1 MEGAGSDPRRL
12 DEEKAWSLLL
22 RLAARARAG
31 DPFVGVT
38 AFRVGDDG
46 VVVEVANGDGAVTIH
61 AEGDTAV
68 EAALELAPAVREM
81 LELYLPLVVGP
92 RSREL
97 VVGHLGQSLDGQIA
111 TASGASA
118 YVTGPANIRHL
129 HRLRALFDAV
139 LVGAQTVA
147 HDNPQLTTR
156 LVTGSSPTRVVLDP
170 TLRLGDDRR
179 VFQDR
184 AAKTL
189 VFYREAQAEPRAL
202 GDAEVVAAPGQGTAF
217 DLEALVAALRRRGLR
232 RLFVEG
238 GGITVSRFLASGAL
252 DRLHVTVGSVFLGVG
267 RPGVVLP
274 GIDEIRG
281 ALRPRTRR
289 FLMGDDVLF
298 DCAFER

>member
-1 MEGAGSDPRRL
+1 MEGSGSDPHRL

-22 RLAARARAG
+22 FLAARARAG
-31 DPFVGVT
+31 DPFVGAT

-46 VVVEVANGDGAVTIH
+46 TVVEGSNGDGAVTIRPERDAALE
-61 AEGDTAV
+61 AE
-68 EAALELAPAVREM
+68 LELAPAVREM
-81 LELYLPLVVGP
+81 LELYLPLVVG
-92 RSREL
+92 RQSSEL

-139 LVGAQTVA
+139 LVGAHTVER
-147 HDNPQLTTR
+147 DDPQLTTR
-156 LVTGSSPTRVVLDP
+156 LVSGASPTRVVLDP
-170 TLRLGDDRR
+170 TLRLAQDRR
-179 VFQDR
+179 VFRDR

-189 VFYREAQAEPRAL
+189 IFCREDATEARACGEAELVAVPGR
-202 GDAEVVAAPGQGTAF
+202 GDGF
-217 DLEALVAALRRRGLR
+217 DLHALLAALRRRGLR
-232 RLFVEG
+232 RVFVEG
-238 GGITVSRFLASGAL
+238 GGITVSRFLANGAL

-274 GIDEIRG
+274 GIDEIRS

-298 DCAFER
+298 DCAFDR